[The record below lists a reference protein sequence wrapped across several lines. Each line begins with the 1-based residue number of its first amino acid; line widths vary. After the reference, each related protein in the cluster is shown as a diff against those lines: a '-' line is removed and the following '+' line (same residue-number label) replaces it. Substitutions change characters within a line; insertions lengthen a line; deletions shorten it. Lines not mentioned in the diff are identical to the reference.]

1 MPVQKLEKSVQV
13 NLEPDE
19 KCLSQTEVSSV
30 PSQKLEEYIQANLKP
45 DEESLKQIDQAVD
58 AISDLLCNDVMINV
72 LKVAKVRLRVG
83 AQDSGFQESLLSP
96 PVVVLSNVPHQAPWI
111 ALQRLSSEDTQCRS
125 PGYCQLFLHLA
136 A

>member
-58 AISDLLCNDVMINV
+58 AISDLLCSEVMIDV
-72 LKVAKVRLRVG
+72 LKVAKGGSYGRKTVLRGCSDGTLVLFTG
-83 AQDSGFQESLLSP
+83 LFKQFQDQKK
-96 PVVVLSNVPHQAPWI
+96 
-111 ALQRLSSEDTQCRS
+111 
-125 PGYCQLFLHLA
+125 Y
-136 A
+136 